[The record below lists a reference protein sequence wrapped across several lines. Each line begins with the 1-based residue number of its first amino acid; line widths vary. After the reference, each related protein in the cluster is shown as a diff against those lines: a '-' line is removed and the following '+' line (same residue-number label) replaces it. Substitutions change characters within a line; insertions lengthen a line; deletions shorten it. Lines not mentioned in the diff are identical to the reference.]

1 MNRIAKVWEELDKKQ
16 GRHANL
22 SKSAK
27 GRGVHLNVADDM
39 RELSRSLSEGISEVE
54 NNFDELAQVNYDYQE
69 ALERAQEVFSGFRI
83 PMFEKLIEV
92 AYQTVDK
99 VEQSA
104 KDLGLDPSDMLPSYD
119 ELVENISQMEDA
131 ITQLEDEYSTSEF
144 GVHGLELR

>member
-131 ITQLEDEYSTSEF
+131 ITNLEDEYSTSEF

>member
-39 RELSRSLSEGISEVE
+39 RELSRSLSEGIAEVE
-54 NNFDELAQVNYDYQE
+54 GNFDDLAQVNYDYQE

-83 PMFEKLIEV
+83 PMYEKLIEV

-131 ITQLEDEYSTSEF
+131 ITNLEDEYSTSEF

>member
-39 RELSRSLSEGISEVE
+39 RELSRSLSEGIEEVE
-54 NNFDELAQVNYDYQE
+54 RNFEELAQVNYDYQE
-69 ALERAQEVFSGFRI
+69 ALERAQDVFGGFRI
-83 PMFEKLIEV
+83 AMYEKLIET
-92 AYQTVDK
+92 AYDITEK

-119 ELVENISQMEDA
+119 ELVEKIYYMEGAISN
-131 ITQLEDEYSTSEF
+131 LEDEYSTSEF